1 MDLLS
6 NSTFLLSPFA
16 FYKNLCSF
24 EFRGK
29 LRYGGGG
36 DFAQVLEDEVIALK
50 HLLNNNQ
57 RLRSI

>member
-50 HLLNNNQ
+50 HLLNNN
-57 RLRSI
+57 